1 MKSDAGKRPAR
12 RKTDLETP
20 TMETMNTYDATIV
33 PVLKRQV
40 EAGLA
45 VLEAIAEGSRKLQQM
60 QLKAATE
67 AHAAV
72 EAIHKRVAQGANGQ
86 ELWRLQ
92 SEWMSAS
99 VEKSLAYWREL
110 YQTAIETESTI
121 AKALAAQFPLSASA
135 VPAAGT
141 ASGGPMV
148 EMMNDAYKRWTEAAR
163 QLSTMSQG
171 KA

>member
-1 MKSDAGKRPAR
+1 VSATKTDAGKRPAR
-12 RKTDLETP
+12 RKTNLETP
-20 TMETMNTYDATIV
+20 TMETMNAN
-33 PVLKRQV
+33 VLKRQV

-45 VLEAIAEGSRKLQQM
+45 VLEAIAAGSRKLQEM

-72 EAIHKRVAQGANGQ
+72 EAMQKRVAEGADGQ

-110 YQTAIETESTI
+110 YQTSVETESTI
-121 AKALAAQFPLSASA
+121 AKILAAQVPLSVSA
-135 VPAAGT
+135 VPGT
-141 ASGGPMV
+141 ANASGGPMM
-148 EMMNDAYKRWTEAAR
+148 EMMNDAYRRWTEAAR
-163 QLSTMSQG
+163 QFSTMSQG
-171 KA
+171 KG